1 MRTTR
6 ARRWWKGPALLVG
19 WFVGATLA
27 SCTGATGAAG
37 KPPVAAAL
45 EPATTP
51 HAPSDVNPFEGA
63 RIYGD
68 PDFAQLVNRAGGTAA
83 EKAALRKVAG
93 IPTAVWLETTENA
106 RETSR
111 WLDDAARQ
119 QAAGGTPVVPVF
131 VIYNLPNRDCAAEG
145 SRGELTADE
154 GGEARYQK
162 EFIDVIAAHFRA
174 HANQRIVAIVE
185 PDSLANLATNLDKP
199 RCAASADIYQR
210 GVAYAIAKL
219 SLPNVFVYLDAAH
232 GGWLG
237 WGQNRPKIAA
247 IFRDVLAAAG
257 GPDRIRGFALNISN
271 YNPARDPAGTRANP
285 DNEPPP
291 DEVTYAG
298 DLSKALAKVG
308 IKGKGFLID
317 TARNGRAGL
326 RTDPGN
332 WCNVKGAG
340 LGERPAAA
348 PAPLVD
354 AYLWVKTPGESDG
367 TSDPKQPRYDANCS
381 SDDAHPGAPQAGELF
396 QPYLLDL
403 VKNANPP
410 L

>member
-1 MRTTR
+1 MRR
-6 ARRWWKGPALLVG
+6 SSALAVR
-19 WFVGATLA
+19 FVLA
-27 SCTGATGAAG
+27 SAAVSAGAVVSGSCATVGGTAASGA
-37 KPPVAAAL
+37 VAAPV
-45 EPATTP
+45 EPAHTP
-51 HAPSDVNPFEGA
+51 HAPDHVNPFEGA

-68 PDFAQLVNRAGGTAA
+68 PGFARMVTSAGGSP
-83 EKAALRKVAG
+83 EESAALKKVAG
-93 IPTAVWLETTENA
+93 FPTAVWLEDLATA
-106 RETSR
+106 AQTSR

-119 QAAGGTPVVPVF
+119 QRAAGQPVVPVF

-145 SRGELTADE
+145 SRGELAVE
-154 GGEARYQK
+154 SGGEARYQK
-162 EFIDVIAAHFRA
+162 DFIDVIAAQFRA
-174 HANQRIVAIVE
+174 HPDQRIVAILE

-199 RCAASADIYQR
+199 RCAASADVYHR

-219 SLPNVFVYLDAAH
+219 SLPNVYIYVDAAH

-247 IFRDVLAAAG
+247 IFRNVLAAAG

-271 YNPARDPAGTRANP
+271 YNPSRDPNGNRKDP
-285 DNEPPP
+285 GNEPPP
-291 DEVTYAG
+291 DEVTYAS
-298 DLSKALAKVG
+298 DLSKALADVG
-308 IKGKGFLID
+308 IRNKGFVID

-340 LGERPAAA
+340 LGERPQVA

-354 AYLWVKTPGESDG
+354 AYLWLKTPGESDG
-367 TSDPKQPRYDANCS
+367 TSDPQQPRYDVNCS
-381 SDDAHPGAPQAGELF
+381 SDDALPGAPQAGDLF
-396 QPYLLDL
+396 KPYLLDL